1 MIHII
6 VEQFCSKKAP
16 LVKKN
21 NRIMFYSPSQVSV
34 LIATLTLN
42 ISDRPPPH
50 RPTKLNSR
58 EFACIS
64 EAGLTAQL
72 RPPPSRATRSQNPHK
87 HKPIPC
93 CPRLASCDKHNQCR
107 RPSFGPREFAETV
120 YHLTGITLEGSSRR
134 TDDEWV
140 PRPLESHVA

>member
-58 EFACIS
+58 EFACKLLVQ
-64 EAGLTAQL
+64 E
-72 RPPPSRATRSQNPHK
+72 
-87 HKPIPC
+87 
-93 CPRLASCDKHNQCR
+93 
-107 RPSFGPREFAETV
+107 
-120 YHLTGITLEGSSRR
+120 SSRR
-134 TDDEWV
+134 RCTI
-140 PRPLESHVA
+140 SQA

>member
-58 EFACIS
+58 EFACFAS
-64 EAGLTAQL
+64 VKLVSRLNCVPHPAGQHAHRTLTSTN
-72 RPPPSRATRSQNPHK
+72 PSLVAPDWLLVTKRINAVA
-87 HKPIPC
+87 
-93 CPRLASCDKHNQCR
+93 RLLVQ
-107 RPSFGPREFAETV
+107 E
-120 YHLTGITLEGSSRR
+120 SSRR
-134 TDDEWV
+134 RCTI
-140 PRPLESHVA
+140 SQA